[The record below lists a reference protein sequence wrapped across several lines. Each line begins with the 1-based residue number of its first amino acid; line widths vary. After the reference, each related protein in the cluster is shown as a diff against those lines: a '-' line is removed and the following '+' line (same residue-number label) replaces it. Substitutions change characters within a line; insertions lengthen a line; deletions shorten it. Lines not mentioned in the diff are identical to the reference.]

1 MRLFFKGPTLKITN
15 NQTNAYF
22 ILEIDLKKQS
32 KLELEFENEKKTNMI
47 SIFFLS
53 QRDAINIFFLVLAKN
68 FMTVGTC

>member
-22 ILEIDLKKQS
+22 ILEIDLRKQS
-32 KLELEFENEKKTNMI
+32 KLELEFENKKKQHDI
-47 SIFFLS
+47 HFFLS
-53 QRDAINIFFLVLAKN
+53 QRDAINIFFLVPAKN